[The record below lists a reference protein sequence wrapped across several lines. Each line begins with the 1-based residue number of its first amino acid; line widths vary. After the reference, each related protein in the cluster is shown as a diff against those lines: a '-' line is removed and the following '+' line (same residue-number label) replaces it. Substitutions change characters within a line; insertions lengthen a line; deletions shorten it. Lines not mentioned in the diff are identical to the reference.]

1 MGDRSSRPHRSP
13 TRTRHRWCA
22 RSCLRWKQRLGP
34 VAIADQVG
42 VAASTVHAVLVRCRL
57 NRLSHVHRVSGEPV
71 CRYQHPYPGAL
82 RHVDVNKL
90 GNVPDGGG
98 WGYVGRKQGS
108 RNRAAT
114 PDKPRNPWHNPS
126 SGPRWCT
133 PSSMTG
139 TDESSRRAAEFV
151 KENLTGSADP
161 PVITEGGT
169 VVQF

>member
-1 MGDRSSRPHRSP
+1 M
-13 TRTRHRWCA
+13 
-22 RSCLRWKQRLGP
+22 
-34 VAIADQVG
+34 
-42 VAASTVHAVLVRCRL
+42 
-57 NRLSHVHRVSGEPV
+57 
-71 CRYQHPYPGAL
+71 
-82 RHVDVNKL
+82 DVKKL

-98 WGYVGRKQGS
+98 WRYVGRKQGS

-126 SGPRWCT
+126 SGPRSCT

-151 KENLTGSADP
+151 KEYLTGSADP
-161 PVITEGGT
+161 PVIIEGGT